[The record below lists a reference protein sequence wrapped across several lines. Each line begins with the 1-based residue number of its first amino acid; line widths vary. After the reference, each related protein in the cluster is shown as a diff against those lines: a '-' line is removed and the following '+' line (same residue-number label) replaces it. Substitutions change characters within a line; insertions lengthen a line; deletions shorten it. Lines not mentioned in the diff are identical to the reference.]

1 MSLIKTVPPTYHLIS
16 LDDQVLFQNVVT
28 SHQSLAINKSVL
40 MNAISRLYVSQM
52 GFGHEGVTSLTPVL
66 EVFEMDVG
74 NVSQD
79 TLGSLTGMANRL
91 AEQKKGALKQQQLLD
106 GRDLALQEKEHQWRD
121 KEDDLRQRH
130 KQVLHDRDLLAQASQ
145 DSAQM
150 ISEHSAALQQLTE
163 DLDARERAS
172 ARLFDLLQQ
181 ENTRAEALSAL
192 LEARLAQ
199 LQKREGELQRGVLML
214 REHLKHLKN
223 AKDRFSVLVKNF
235 NQTAKLRSA
244 FQTSELKLQEQR
256 RGHVEP
262 N

>member
-1 MSLIKTVPPTYHLIS
+1 MSLIKTIPPTYHLIS

-28 SHQSLAINKSVL
+28 SHQSLAISKSVL
-40 MNAISRLYVSQM
+40 MNAIARLDVSQM
-52 GFGHEGVTSLTPVL
+52 GLGHEGVTSLTPVL

-121 KEDDLRQRH
+121 KEDDLRQQH

-163 DLDARERAS
+163 DL
-172 ARLFDLLQQ
+172 
-181 ENTRAEALSAL
+181 
-192 LEARLAQ
+192 
-199 LQKREGELQRGVLML
+199 GMV
-214 REHLKHLKN
+214 
-223 AKDRFSVLVKNF
+223 
-235 NQTAKLRSA
+235 
-244 FQTSELKLQEQR
+244 
-256 RGHVEP
+256 
-262 N
+262 